1 MDLEEL
7 EPRKRK
13 DFEIGDDLSGFSLE
27 ELQELVAMLK
37 NEIARIE
44 AELEAK
50 QSSREAADS
59 IFKA

>member
-13 DFEIGDDLSGFSLE
+13 DFEIGGDLSGFSVE
-27 ELQELVAMLK
+27 ELQELVATLRG
-37 NEIARIE
+37 EIARIE
-44 AELEAK
+44 EELAEK

-59 IFKA
+59 IFKP